1 VLLATMQPH
10 QRRLERDPSRH
21 ISVISPR
28 QTGKSTGVMLLVSV
42 RCLQTAGAE
51 WVVIGLTRPSVKRIY
66 WQPLKKLN
74 EMLEL
79 GLKFNDQELVAR
91 FPNG

>member
-1 VLLATMQPH
+1 MMGH
-10 QRRLERDPSRH
+10 QRVLESDGCRW

-28 QTGKSTGVMLLVSV
+28 QTGKSTGVMLLVTL

-66 WQPLKKLN
+66 WSP
-74 EMLEL
+74 
-79 GLKFNDQELVAR
+79 
-91 FPNG
+91 